1 MPDVRARMMECSEA
15 EEQIFGLLGKA
26 LVSQW
31 DSLPLPLRDQLVKQA
46 AVIRDWDKNPQIR
59 KQVMAVILKFQ
70 GYQS

>member
-1 MPDVRARMMECSEA
+1 MPDIRARMMECSEA

-31 DSLPLPLRDQLVKQA
+31 SSLPPPLRDQLVKQA
-46 AVIRDWDKNPQIR
+46 AVIRDWDKNPQMH
-59 KQVMAVILKFQ
+59 KQIMAIILKFQ